1 MGSIHL
7 MSSDLVGRIA
17 AGEVVERP
25 ASVVKELVENSID
38 AGAHAIRILIEQGG
52 QRLIQVI
59 DDGCG
64 MDRADALLCLETH
77 ATSKISGTG
86 DVGHI
91 ATLGFRGEAVPSIA
105 SISRFSLQT
114 RRQEDAAGTEV
125 LVDFGA
131 IREVRD
137 CGCAAGTNIRVG
149 QLFANLPAR
158 RKFLRGPDT
167 EDGYIE
173 EMVRMEALARPSVA
187 FTLTINGRE
196 HLRTV
201 ATERLADRAVAVLG
215 KEMFAAMLPVDYEEG
230 GVRVRGFIT
239 TPGFTRTTRRE
250 QRIVVNGRVA
260 SADTVFFALRD
271 AYENLVMKGR
281 YPGALLYID
290 LAPDRVDV
298 NVHPT
303 KREVRFR
310 EPREVGEIVGGAIRR
325 ALRTMPGGPPME
337 PAGTSAVDVTPSAPP
352 AVQPELPLPGLPVN
366 HQPSLPLDLPPLV
379 TQRPGSLGDYSR
391 KFAGANPAIPPP
403 FPSGGTADVNPAI
416 PPPFPSGRP
425 GGEEQGGDACAGGGA
440 SETRVPPPPF
450 SQTNAPALSPL
461 RSGLRNMRLIG
472 RLGTAYALAE
482 GENGLVVV
490 SLRAAHERILF
501 ERLLHEMS
509 RGPALR
515 QQLLLP
521 ATINLTP
528 DDSRFLRNVLP
539 HFSQLGFQI
548 EPFGGNSY
556 IVSAVPSSFP
566 DQDIGQVVRDIID
579 DLRGNRVTARQSAL
593 HLAETACRHAI
604 SAHEQLTDAQVA
616 ALLQDLAQTDM
627 PYASPAGTPT
637 MVLITSSELE
647 KRFKG

>member
-1 MGSIHL
+1 MGNIHL

-64 MDRADALLCLETH
+64 MDKSDALLCLETH
-77 ATSKISGTG
+77 ATSKVSGTG

-91 ATLGFRGEAVPSIA
+91 ATLGFRGEAIPSIA

-137 CGCAAGTNIRVG
+137 CGCAVGTNIRVG

-173 EMVRMEALARPSVA
+173 EMVRMEALARPTIA

-201 ATERLADRAVAVLG
+201 GTGQLAERAVAVLG

-230 GVRVRGFIT
+230 GIRVRGFIT
-239 TPGFTRTTRRE
+239 TPGFTRTSRRE

-310 EPREVGEIVGGAIRR
+310 EPREVGEIVGAAIRR
-325 ALRTMPGGPPME
+325 ALRTMPGGAPIE
-337 PAGTSAVDVTPSAPP
+337 PSPSSAAVDVTPAAPP
-352 AVQPELPLPGLPVN
+352 AVQTELPLPGLPVN
-366 HQPSLPLDLPPLV
+366 HQPALPLDLPPRIS
-379 TQRPGSLGDYSR
+379 QRPGSLSDYPR
-391 KFAGANPAIPPP
+391 NVPGTKTGTAIPASPFGRPNDIPPP
-403 FPSGGTADVNPAI
+403 FPSNGENGTVPSDNAKSDILQEDANSSPASAI
-416 PPPFPSGRP
+416 QP
-425 GGEEQGGDACAGGGA
+425 
-440 SETRVPPPPF
+440 T
-450 SQTNAPALSPL
+450 LSPM
-461 RSGLRNMRLIG
+461 RSGLLKMRLIG

-482 GENGLVVV
+482 GDNGLVVV

-501 ERLLHEMS
+501 ERLLHAMS
-509 RGPALR
+509 QGSAMR

-521 ATINLTP
+521 VTINLTP
-528 DDSRFLRNVLP
+528 DDARFLRNVLP

-566 DQDIGQVVRDIID
+566 DRDIGQVVRDIID
-579 DLRGNRVTARQSAL
+579 DLRSNRVTTKQSTL

-604 SAHEQLTDAQVA
+604 SSHEQLTDAQITT
-616 ALLQDLAQTDM
+616 LLHDLARTDM